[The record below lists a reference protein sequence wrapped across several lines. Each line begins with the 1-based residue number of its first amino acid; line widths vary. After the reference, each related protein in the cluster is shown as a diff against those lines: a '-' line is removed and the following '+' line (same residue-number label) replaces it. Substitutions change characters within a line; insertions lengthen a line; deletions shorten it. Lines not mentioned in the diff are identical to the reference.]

1 MRFRNPNWEL
11 SPIFEFAFY
20 IWPGDDGVKLP
31 NLCDGFK
38 GEISRQRR
46 NEHLH
51 LQYGK
56 SPPDA

>member
-51 LQYGK
+51 L
-56 SPPDA
+56 